1 MIAKP
6 HKLGTPAAAALYH
19 KEQLVNPALGLGQTA
34 GVWLGEGAAML
45 GLQGAVEEKAF
56 LNVLAGR
63 HPSTGAQ
70 QTAELKANRRSGYDW
85 VVAPDKSISAA
96 WGVGGDDRLAAA
108 HTAAVQVAFQT
119 VQRFAAARVRVQ
131 RDSTDYRITGNLVA
145 AMFTHDTAR
154 PESQG
159 AVSDVFLHSHLV
171 IANLTFDPAAGEAG
185 GWRALE
191 TQAMLEAR
199 ALMDTVYNHELG
211 KRLRELGYE
220 LGVGTDGKSV
230 AIAGIPAEVGQLFSK
245 RHANIEA
252 RAAVVLNSGAGRN
265 PQVVKDVIAHQ
276 NRTKK
281 DLITTKAELQ
291 ANWRQQLVT
300 ELGSGAANRF
310 MGIVQRALGRGKGV
324 VPPAELTPKA
334 FEVEYERLAERVAAA
349 EKTPDRKLTPEEVA
363 LSIRDW
369 KAFSKQRGYSDQEIA
384 EYGRW
389 LDLHGGFTPAT
400 LHWETLAELHQAIV
414 ADALANSRPA
424 SAKAVD
430 EYALPLPHACVRTGD
445 LYTREVTEA
454 EALAWAVAH
463 CFERNSVTKVGEVL
477 TAALRYAAG
486 SRLVSEAALRTRLET
501 DERFIWSKDKE
512 RLTTKEVA
520 RREKAMVNLVEQ
532 GIGQCERLVRQ
543 IPAELR
549 IERTQSIRESLELK
563 EDAIKGCPT
572 FTNASFRD
580 VEGFLNRLIA
590 QADPLSAHLWK
601 GFSASIQTALL
612 SEASL
617 EARQAAL
624 VQGLNERLKGRSLFT
639 PKRFADL
646 ELSALAKQL
655 KAQEPEGRGLE
666 RLNRVLLEAA
676 FRKELKPAGIQSPP
690 RLPDYQLPLSDLCQK
705 FSEAQRRSVLDTVE
719 NSSFLSIFKG
729 GAGRGKSYALVF
741 IERLLEQEGKEV
753 IVAAPQTAQVNSLTN
768 DRGRP
773 AITVASLLATQKPL
787 PPETVLLVDEAGQ
800 LGTQTMF
807 ALLCYAKQYNARV
820 LLSGDTAQHS
830 SVESGDSMRAIEQ
843 FTTTSRATL
852 GTEVH
857 EIKRQYED
865 WFRRVV
871 ALAEQGKPS
880 ESFKLLS
887 DLDRAGRKYEER
899 NPNAE
904 QRAENARI
912 FEFKTDAKGRRL
924 SRNEADEERRRA
936 VAAKA
941 VDLMRERNELTDPR
955 QKDQHTSL
963 VISQTRKEVGILN
976 EYIRE
981 EMVSKG
987 LLQGEERVLQTLDPS
1002 NLTNAEK
1009 GLASSFTAATRLL
1022 AGGELCPLNNKALLP
1037 KGTVLGYA
1045 GQQNGK
1051 MVVTTADGVRH
1062 VLSKKDSQQLSVG
1075 QLTDLKVRVGDLLR
1089 LRETLHVGID
1099 LPGQAC
1105 KMPDGTV
1112 RRHTH
1117 KQRIANGSIVQVV
1130 GWNEQGQPMIEV
1142 VGGKP
1147 QVKATLTRPILA
1159 NRGYAITSNAAQ
1171 GLTVRFVLYSDAGSK
1186 GATNARQY
1194 YVDVSRAKR
1203 GIWVF
1208 TNDTEDL
1215 HQRIQQT
1222 GQRELALELL
1232 EGLKAPATPQL
1243 AVVPQAAV
1251 APEPAASPTLVV
1263 PAVPA
1268 AQPTPELHETK
1279 EAELEVVFGPEPEV
1293 WLNAPVVED
1302 EEVNPF
1308 LEGVQI
1314 EGDPEDSDRATPP
1327 EWEGEEGG
1335 EPAVI
1340 QPARPYPVQPQP
1352 RGRQFEVG
1360 F

>member
-6 HKLGTPAAAALYH
+6 HRLGTPAAAALYH
-19 KEQLVNPALGLGQTA
+19 KEQLVNPELGLGQTA
-34 GVWLGEGAAML
+34 GVWLGQGAALL

-63 HPSTGAQ
+63 HPNTGEQ
-70 QTAELKANRRSGYDW
+70 QTARLKANRRSGFDW
-85 VVAPDKSISAA
+85 VIAPDKSVSVA
-96 WGVGGDDRLAAA
+96 WGVGGDDRISKA
-108 HTAAVQVAFQT
+108 HIAAVQVAFQT
-119 VQRFAAARVRVQ
+119 LERFAAARLRENP
-131 RDSTDYRITGNLVA
+131 DSKDYQLVGNLVA

-154 PESQG
+154 PESKG
-159 AVSDVFLHSHLV
+159 EVSDVFLHSHLV
-171 IANLTFDPAAGEAG
+171 IANLAFNAAAGEAG

-191 TQAMLEAR
+191 TKAMLEVR
-199 ALMDTVYNHELG
+199 ELMDAVYNHELG
-211 KRLRELGYE
+211 KGLRELGYE

-230 AIAGIPAEVGQLFSK
+230 AIAGIPAEVGKLFSK

-265 PQVVKDVIAHQ
+265 PETVKDVIAHQ

-281 DLITTKAELQ
+281 DLTTTKAELQ

-300 ELGSGAANRF
+300 EFGSGAVTRL
-310 MGIVQRALGRGKGV
+310 MGIVHRAVGRGRGEM
-324 VPPAELTPKA
+324 PPAELTPKA
-334 FEVEYERLAERVAAA
+334 FEAEYERLAKRVAAA
-349 EKTPDRKLTPEEVA
+349 EKTPDRKMTSEEVA
-363 LSIRDW
+363 LWKRDW
-369 KAFSKQRGYSDQEIA
+369 KAFSKQRGYTEEEIA

-389 LDLHGGFTPAT
+389 LDLHAGFTAT
-400 LHWETLAELHQAIV
+400 TLNWETPAELHKAIV
-414 ADALANSRPA
+414 EAALNNSRPA
-424 SAKAVD
+424 SVKAVE
-430 EYALPLPHACVRTGD
+430 EYALPLPHACEQHGD
-445 LYTREVTEA
+445 CYTREVTE
-454 EALAWAVAH
+454 EQALAWATAH
-463 CFERNSVTKVGEVL
+463 CFERSSVAEVGDVL
-477 TAALRYAAG
+477 LAALRYAAG
-486 SRLVSEAALRTRLET
+486 SRLVSEQGLKTRLET
-501 DERFIWSKDKE
+501 DEQYIWSKDKE

-520 RREKAMVNLVEQ
+520 SREKAMVNLVEQ
-532 GIGQCERLVRQ
+532 GIGQYEPLAKKL
-543 IPAELR
+543 PAELR
-549 IERTQSIRESLELK
+549 IERTQALREALELK

-572 FTNASFRD
+572 FTAASFRD
-580 VEGFLNRLIA
+580 VEGFLNRLTT
-590 QADPLSAHLWK
+590 QADPLSAHLWH
-601 GFSASIQTALL
+601 GFSASIQTTLL
-612 SEASL
+612 GDESL
-617 EARQAAL
+617 AAKQAAL
-624 VQGLNERLKGRSLFT
+624 IKGLNERLKGRSLFT
-639 PKRFADL
+639 PKRFAGL
-646 ELSALAKQL
+646 QLSDVAKQL

-666 RLNRVLLEAA
+666 RLNRALLETA
-676 FRKELKPAGIQSPP
+676 FGQELKPAGIQSPP
-690 RLPDYQLPLSDLCQK
+690 RVPDHKLSLTELCQN

-719 NSSFLSIFKG
+719 NNCFLSIFRG

-741 IERLLEQEGKEV
+741 IEKLLEQEGKEV
-753 IVAAPQTAQVNSLTN
+753 IVAAPQTAQVNSLTK

-773 AITVASLLATQKPL
+773 AITVASMLATQKPL

-807 ALLCYAKQYNARV
+807 SLLCYAKQYNARV
-820 LLSGDTAQHS
+820 ILSGDTAQHS
-830 SVESGDSMRAIEQ
+830 SVEAGNAMRAIEQ

-912 FEFKTDAKGRRL
+912 FEFKADAKGRALKR
-924 SRNEADEERRRA
+924 SEADEARRRA

-941 VDLMRERNELTDPR
+941 VDLMLEREQLTDPQ
-955 QKDQHTSL
+955 QKAQHTSL

-981 EMVSKG
+981 EMVTKG
-987 LLQGEERVLQTLDPS
+987 LLKGEERVLQTLDPS

-1009 GLASSFTAATRLL
+1009 GLASSFTASTRLL
-1022 AGGELCPLNNKALLP
+1022 AGAELCPLNNKALLP
-1037 KGTVLGYA
+1037 KGTVLSYA
-1045 GQQNGK
+1045 GQERGK

-1099 LPGQAC
+1099 LPGKAC

-1117 KQRIANGSIVQVV
+1117 KQRIANGSIVKVV
-1130 GWNEQGQPMIEV
+1130 GWNDKGQPIIEV
-1142 VGGKP
+1142 VGGTKLR
-1147 QVKATLTRPILA
+1147 ATLTRPILA

-1171 GLTVRFVLYSDAGSK
+1171 GLTVRFVLYSDSGSK
-1186 GATNARQY
+1186 GATNARQW

-1208 TNDTEDL
+1208 TNDREDL
-1215 HQRIQQT
+1215 HHRIQQT

-1232 EGLKAPATPQL
+1232 EGLKAPATPQA
-1243 AVVPQAAV
+1243 AVVP
-1251 APEPAASPTLVV
+1251 APPVV
-1263 PAVPA
+1263 PEAAAPVTEDPEVPE
-1268 AQPTPELHETK
+1268 AQPTPAMHEAK
-1279 EAELEVVFGPEPEV
+1279 AAELEVVFGPEPEV
-1293 WLNAPVVED
+1293 WQSAPAVED

-1314 EGDPEDSDRATPP
+1314 EGEPDDSDRPTPP
-1327 EWEGEEGG
+1327 EWEREEGG
-1335 EPAVI
+1335 EPVVV
-1340 QPARPYPVQPQP
+1340 QPARTYPVQPQP